1 MTTTA
6 RPTTGSRAADRLQ
19 LHEILERQRVAFLAD
34 GIPDARTR
42 IDRITRLQAM
52 ILDNADALV
61 EALREDFGTRPRSIS
76 LSGDVISCMAD
87 LDHQK
92 KHLASWM
99 GTSAPATILNRLGVR
114 HRVRRD
120 PKGVVGVVGPWN
132 FPVMLTVVPAGA
144 AFAAGNRVMLR
155 PSEITAHTV
164 EVMADIAPDYF
175 ALEELAVITEAHGD
189 GAAFTELPLDHLFFT
204 GSPAVGALV
213 AQAAGRNLVPVTLE
227 LGGKNPVVVD
237 RATDVSRA
245 ARRVAA
251 SRIINAGQVCLCP
264 DYVFVPS
271 EDLDTFVGTALESWR
286 AAVPTLADND
296 DYTSIINE
304 RNYDRV
310 VRLVE
315 DAVAKGATKH
325 EVLPP
330 GEGTPHRSTR
340 KIPPTLLT
348 GVTDDMLV
356 AQEEI
361 FGPVLAV
368 HPYDDLGEAI
378 AHVNRH
384 PSPLTMYWY
393 GDDNDRFHRLQESTR
408 SGSVNANDFGLNML
422 SPEVP
427 FGGVGRSGYGAYHGK
442 AGFDTFSHAR
452 TVVFSKLPLST
463 AAMMAPPFKRSDDR
477 MNALQLAMLRRKVAR
492 ARRRT

>member
-1 MTTTA
+1 MTTTSA
-6 RPTTGSRAADRLQ
+6 GPSRTRAADQLG
-19 LHEILERQRVAFLAD
+19 LHEILDRQRAAFLAD

-42 IDRITRLQAM
+42 IDRINRLQAM

-61 EALREDFGTRPRSIS
+61 EALREDFGTRPRGTS

-87 LDHQK
+87 VDHQK

-99 GTSAPATILNRLGVR
+99 GTSVPATVLNRLGVR
-114 HRVRRD
+114 HRLRRD
-120 PKGVVGVVGPWN
+120 PKGVVGIVGPWN

-164 EVMADIAPDYF
+164 EVLADAAPDYF
-175 ALEELAVITEAHGD
+175 ALEELAVITDAHGD
-189 GAAFTELPLDHLFFT
+189 GAAFTALPLDHIFFT

-237 RATDVSRA
+237 RDTDVRRA
-245 ARRVAA
+245 ARRIAA
-251 SRIINAGQVCLCP
+251 SRVINAGQVCLCP

-271 EDLDTFVGTALESWR
+271 EDVDAFVEATLDSWR
-286 AAVPTLADND
+286 SALPSLAGND

-304 RNYDRV
+304 RNYARV
-310 VRLVE
+310 VGLVD

-325 EVLPP
+325 EMVPP
-330 GEGTPHRSTR
+330 GEAAPAPHTR
-340 KIPPTLLT
+340 KVPPTLLT

-368 HPYDDLGEAI
+368 YPYAEIGEAI

-384 PSPLTMYWY
+384 PSPLTLYWY
-393 GDDNDRFHRLQESTR
+393 GDDNDRFQRLQESTR

-422 SPEVP
+422 SSEVP

-452 TVVFSKLPLST
+452 PVVFSKLPLST
-463 AAMMAPPFKRSDDR
+463 AEMMAPPFKRSDDQ
-477 MNALQLAMLRRKVAR
+477 MFALQLALLRRKVAR
-492 ARRRT
+492 ARRRR